1 MRDNPNAELFQMHN
15 EVSLLNEKI
24 KPILHRVE
32 LASERV
38 KQTKLQGALSGQPGP
53 VGMLSKMAGRLITF
67 YADDLAGLLF
77 EDILTET
84 VADLQKIETLTRR
97 QYQEKETE
105 AVVKDILGVL
115 ADYQAEEQ
123 RVDMRYSNPAVQR
136 ELQ

>member
-24 KPILHRVE
+24 KPILARVE

-38 KQTKLQGALSGQPGP
+38 KQTKFHGALSGQPGP

-67 YADDLAGLLF
+67 YADDLANLLF

-84 VADLQKIETLTRR
+84 VEDLQKIEKLTRR
-97 QYQEKETE
+97 KYQEKETE
-105 AVVKDILGVL
+105 AVVKNILGVL
-115 ADYQAEEQ
+115 AEYQAEE
-123 RVDMRYSNPAVQR
+123 
-136 ELQ
+136 